1 MSRDK
6 TDNPLTLFD
15 ALPQN
20 VIELAKEADRGIA
33 SGPPD
38 YLPAVLCQV
47 GLPRSPVQ
55 GRTFERVSGGVSLQ
69 VEAGSVFDGRA
80 FVQQPI
86 PYGIRPRLAL
96 IHIATEAIRTN
107 SRTVDVGGSVNAF
120 LTELGLDNGGKAYR
134 QMRAQMTALAA
145 CTLTLGRVES
155 RTIAGQNRDIA
166 VTLAAKPFRQ
176 FSAWIDNT
184 GDQPSLWPTEIELTD
199 EFFYAIKETAVPLKP
214 AALAQLSH
222 SALSLDIYTWLAH
235 RLWRVRKGGSRVSW
249 AALQE
254 QFGGEYADRKEF
266 KRQFRKRLTEA
277 LAAYPEAKVEP
288 TEGGIMLQASPPPIP
303 RAKAVVKRLPKPAP
317 AKPKARKPDPK

>member
-1 MSRDK
+1 MTRDRG
-6 TDNPLTLFD
+6 DNPLTLFD
-15 ALPQN
+15 ALPLN
-20 VIELAKEADRGIA
+20 VIELAKEAERGLA
-33 SGPPD
+33 VGKPD

-55 GRTFERVSGGVSLQ
+55 GRTFERISGGVSLQ

-80 FVQQPI
+80 FVPQPI

-145 CTLTLGRVES
+145 CTLRLGRIET
-155 RTIAGQNRDIA
+155 RTIGGQDRDFA
-166 VTLAAKPFRQ
+166 VTLDAKPFRQ
-176 FSAWIDNT
+176 FEAWIDSH
-184 GDQPSLWPTEIELTD
+184 GDQPSLWPTAIELTP
-199 EFFYAIKETAVPLKP
+199 EFFTAITETAVPLKP

-222 SALSLDIYTWLAH
+222 SALALDIYTWLAH
-235 RLWRVRKGGSRVSW
+235 RLWRVRRGGSRISW

-254 QFGGEYADRKEF
+254 QFGTEYRDRKEF
-266 KRQFRKRLTEA
+266 KRQFRLRLREA
-277 LAAYPEAKVEP
+277 LAAYPEAKVEDVD
-288 TEGGIMLQASPPPIP
+288 GGILLRASPPPIP
-303 RAKAVVKRLPKPAP
+303 RTKAVVRRLPKP
-317 AKPKARKPDPK
+317 PK